1 VTEPVLQR
9 AFEYW
14 RNVDM
19 NLGGKVEAG
28 LRAGQGEKDPKAA
41 EQANPTASTCR
52 PRPDHQPT
60 PGAGARRPPR
70 HPGRMAARRCARE
83 VAVDHRAVTDR
94 RIGGGRRMGRNVA
107 HQLIEAH
114 LADGDMVPGR
124 EVALRVDQTLTQDAT
139 GTLVMLELEALG
151 LDRARTEVSVQYVD
165 HNLLQADERNAE
177 DHLFL
182 RSAARR
188 FGLWFSKPGNGV
200 SHPTHMQRFGKPG
213 ATMLGSDSHTCAAG
227 SLGMLAIGVGGLEV
241 ALAIAG
247 KPLHIQM
254 PQIWG
259 VRLTGE
265 LPPWCSAKD
274 VILEM
279 LRRHGVK
286 GGLNRIIEYHGP
298 GLEHLSAM
306 DRHVIANMGAELGAT
321 TTVFPADDA
330 VRAFLRGEGREDDFT
345 ELVADADAGYDVT
358 SEIDLSAL
366 EPLIAR
372 PTSPG
377 NVVPVQEVAGTEV
390 SQVVIGSSANPGL
403 RDYAIVAA
411 MVAGRQTHDA
421 VSFDVNPSSREI
433 FADLTRMG
441 ATFDLIAAGARIHQA
456 GCMGCIGMGQAPA
469 TGRNSL
475 RTFPRNFPGRSGTKD
490 DAVWLCSPETATAAA
505 LTGAITDPRALAAQ
519 LGLAYPALA
528 LPEGATVNTAML
540 EAPLPTAEAAA
551 EELVKGPNISAL
563 PDFPELPERIEAPV
577 LLKVGDDVSTDE
589 ISPAGARA
597 LPFRSNIPKLA
608 EFTFTQIDQDYPRKA
623 AELAQASGHVV
634 VAGHNYGQGSSREH
648 AAITPRYLGLHAV
661 LAKSFARI
669 HWQNL
674 ANFGILALEFNT
686 EDDYDRIDAGHTLL
700 IDGVRAALTSGGDLT
715 VTNTSADEQY
725 LVRHQLSPRQV
736 QMVLAGGQIPLLARI
751 AGTRPGS

>member
-1 VTEPVLQR
+1 
-9 AFEYW
+9 
-14 RNVDM
+14 
-19 NLGGKVEAG
+19 
-28 LRAGQGEKDPKAA
+28 
-41 EQANPTASTCR
+41 
-52 PRPDHQPT
+52 
-60 PGAGARRPPR
+60 
-70 HPGRMAARRCARE
+70 
-83 VAVDHRAVTDR
+83 
-94 RIGGGRRMGRNVA
+94 MGRNVA

-563 PDFPELPERIEAPV
+563 PHFPELPERIEAPV